1 MNRVEKYFE
10 LESQK
15 IDYQKKQL
23 ELHHTEQKRKG
34 LIRLLIG
41 AFLGIIV
48 FVCIV
53 MLFRSEVP
61 EGNRDVL
68 IALVSGLTGAF
79 FGSVVSY
86 YFGDSDSR
94 PDTGKFETPPP
105 DFNKKSDSILDVK
118 EEEDDEEDIIP
129 IIEEPEHEE
138 NLKKE

>member
-1 MNRVEKYFE
+1 MSRIEKYYD

-23 ELHHTEQKRKG
+23 ELHHNEQKRKG
-34 LIRLLIG
+34 LIRLIIG

-48 FVCIV
+48 FACIIL
-53 MLFRSEVP
+53 LFWSEVP
-61 EGNRDVL
+61 PGNRDVL

-94 PDTGKFETPPP
+94 PDASTFEIPPP
-105 DFNKKSDSILDVK
+105 NVNKQEPKILTL
-118 EEEDDEEDIIP
+118 EEEEEEEEEKGL

-138 NLKKE
+138 GLVKE

>member
-1 MNRVEKYFE
+1 MNERIEKYYD

-23 ELHHTEQKRKG
+23 ELHHKEQKRKG

-41 AFLGIIV
+41 AFLGTIV
-48 FVCIV
+48 FVCII

-61 EGNRDVL
+61 AGNRDVL

-94 PDTGKFETPPP
+94 PDLSKFETPAPN
-105 DFNKKSDSILDVK
+105 FNKKEQEMPV
-118 EEEDDEEDIIP
+118 EELNTAVV
-129 IIEEPEHEE
+129 IEEPKYEAD
-138 NLKKE
+138 LKKE